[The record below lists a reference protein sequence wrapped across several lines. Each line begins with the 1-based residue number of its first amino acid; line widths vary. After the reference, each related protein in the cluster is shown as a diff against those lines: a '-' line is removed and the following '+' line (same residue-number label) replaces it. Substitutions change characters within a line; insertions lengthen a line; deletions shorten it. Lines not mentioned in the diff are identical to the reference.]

1 MAGMLCL
8 EMPRGLCKSLGLSA
22 DRSTGGTLLLRR
34 WAVSERPTW
43 KSEEERKERPA
54 ALRRAGNSAASAA
67 RTDGPCVAE
76 TAGAFSDI
84 HSKLADKT

>member
-1 MAGMLCL
+1 MRFLMAGMLCL
-8 EMPRGLCKSLGLSA
+8 EMPRGLCMSLGLSA

-67 RTDGPCVAE
+67 LTDRPCILQSIC
-76 TAGAFSDI
+76 TR
-84 HSKLADKT
+84 HS